1 MLFNYLTSSLL
12 LPPIKYRWNATPAIN
27 LRVTRGL
34 GRECSVKVFRLG
46 GFVGEIITRT
56 RIMGTFY
63 ASKNF
68 TNN

>member
-12 LPPIKYRWNATPAIN
+12 LPPIKYRWNTPTAIN
-27 LRVTRGL
+27 FRVTSGL